1 MQNVADVRINSSAIR
16 EELPRILTSSWF
28 DHSPRMQGFLS
39 YVVEETLTGR
49 SAAVK
54 EYAIAL
60 NVYAKQQ
67 QFDPRTDSAGRGQQ
81 ASIKAGKVLKVN
93 DESHY

>member
-16 EELPRILTSSWF
+16 EELPRILTSSWS
-28 DHSPRMQGFLS
+28 DHSPRMQRFLS

-60 NVYAKQQ
+60 NVYDKQP
-67 QFDPRTDSAGRGQQ
+67 QFDPRTDSIIRVEANRLR
-81 ASIKAGKVLKVN
+81 SKLEK
-93 DESHY
+93 Y